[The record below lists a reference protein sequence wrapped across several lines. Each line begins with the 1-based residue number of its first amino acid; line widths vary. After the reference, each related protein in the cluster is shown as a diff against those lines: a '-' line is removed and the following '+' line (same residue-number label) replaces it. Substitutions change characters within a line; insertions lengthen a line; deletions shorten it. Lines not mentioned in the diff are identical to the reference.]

1 MITIEG
7 KSVFGGVSIG
17 KLMFYKRNEKV
28 IRRTHVDDVDAEWK
42 RFEEAKNTAIDQLK
56 DLYDK
61 AIEDVGEANAMIF
74 EIHQMML
81 DDLDYLESIEGIIRT
96 QNVNA
101 EYAVSTTADNF
112 AQMFASMDDAY
123 MQGRAADV
131 KDVSERVLDILC
143 GVSNGTREMTEPCIV
158 AADDL
163 APSETVQLDKEKVL
177 GFATMY
183 GSSNSHTAILAR
195 TMNIPAVIGMGEALN
210 PKYDGEMAIIDGF
223 TGTLYVDPDEET
235 LAELN
240 GELSLTDMISVEG
253 VSESFTSDTINL
265 ADYLKENYKDKLKVK
280 SGTASTLSVRV
291 IMEKMGTKK
300 IDIPLSAITIK
311 GRPTDLDMVL
321 TPADKITVEVAA
333 VDGSLDNID
342 QNDVK
347 AVLDLTS
354 YQKEGRHEVPVQIT
368 LPDGYELT
376 SEVKIVVNLT
386 KKQRTSGSNTVISAA
401 GE

>member
-1 MITIEG
+1 
-7 KSVFGGVSIG
+7 
-17 KLMFYKRNEKV
+17 MFQSN
-28 IRRTHVDDVDAEWK
+28 
-42 RFEEAKNTAIDQLK
+42 
-56 DLYDK
+56 
-61 AIEDVGEANAMIF
+61 
-74 EIHQMML
+74 
-81 DDLDYLESIEGIIRT
+81 
-96 QNVNA
+96 
-101 EYAVSTTADNF
+101 TTAPLCT
-112 AQMFASMDDAY
+112 
-123 MQGRAADV
+123 G
-131 KDVSERVLDILC
+131 EDI
-143 GVSNGTREMTEPCIV
+143 
-158 AADDL
+158 
-163 APSETVQLDKEKVL
+163 
-177 GFATMY
+177 
-183 GSSNSHTAILAR
+183 
-195 TMNIPAVIGMGEALN
+195 
-210 PKYDGEMAIIDGF
+210 
-223 TGTLYVDPDEET
+223 
-235 LAELN
+235 
-240 GELSLTDMISVEG
+240 
-253 VSESFTSDTINL
+253 
-265 ADYLKENYKDKLKVK
+265 YLKENYKDKLKVK

-401 GE
+401 EE

>member
-1 MITIEG
+1 ECEPASLKIKIENVVQESFGVEVDTTGEPVDGYDIGTSTIKEG
-7 KSVFGGVSIG
+7 DTINIAGAESLMNIIHKVSMSVSVNGLSS
-17 KLMFYKRNEKV
+17 
-28 IRRTHVDDVDAEWK
+28 
-42 RFEEAKNTAIDQLK
+42 
-56 DLYDK
+56 DK
-61 AIEDVGEANAMIF
+61 
-74 EIHQMML
+74 
-81 DDLDYLESIEGIIRT
+81 T
-96 QNVNA
+96 
-101 EYAVSTTADNF
+101 
-112 AQMFASMDDAY
+112 
-123 MQGRAADV
+123 V
-131 KDVSERVLDILC
+131 KGNIVVTDK
-143 GVSNGTREMTEPCIV
+143 NGTDFTQ
-158 AADDL
+158 
-163 APSETVQLDKEKVL
+163 SQLDKLVFTTSSGDLIKDGVLSAKIQLWKVEQNVKVNI
-177 GFATMY
+177 GTY
-183 GSSNSHTAILAR
+183 GDPAPGYCVSEVKVTPE
-195 TMNIPAVIGMGEALN
+195 NISIAG
-210 PKYDGEMAIIDGF
+210 
-223 TGTLYVDPDEET
+223 DEET

-401 GE
+401 EE

>member
-1 MITIEG
+1 MKVTPENI
-7 KSVFGGVSIG
+7 SIAG
-17 KLMFYKRNEKV
+17 
-28 IRRTHVDDVDAEWK
+28 
-42 RFEEAKNTAIDQLK
+42 
-56 DLYDK
+56 
-61 AIEDVGEANAMIF
+61 
-74 EIHQMML
+74 
-81 DDLDYLESIEGIIRT
+81 
-96 QNVNA
+96 
-101 EYAVSTTADNF
+101 
-112 AQMFASMDDAY
+112 
-123 MQGRAADV
+123 
-131 KDVSERVLDILC
+131 
-143 GVSNGTREMTEPCIV
+143 
-158 AADDL
+158 
-163 APSETVQLDKEKVL
+163 
-177 GFATMY
+177 
-183 GSSNSHTAILAR
+183 
-195 TMNIPAVIGMGEALN
+195 
-210 PKYDGEMAIIDGF
+210 
-223 TGTLYVDPDEET
+223 DEET

-354 YQKEGRHEVPVQIT
+354 YQKEGRHEVPVQIP
-368 LPDGYELT
+368 LPNGYELT

-386 KKQRTSGSNTVISAA
+386 KKQKTSGSNTVISAA
-401 GE
+401 EE